1 MAIMEWMRRWVRH
14 PLAKRAGLTLAIVG
28 CISLVRLWLGHE
40 QSVFVGV
47 LTGVISYTVATLIL
61 SDQATRKLYREQ
73 FKNWLAMNLA
83 AATRTACLL
92 VVMVFAYSTRKA
104 PGEPFVQQVLLLVE
118 TLGLLVI
125 VAIPAFRAV
134 FSMGSEYALS
144 SSIFRSVASFTGYA
158 IALWLIGEWGDDAYR
173 YAMADPNGAMV
184 VIVSVV
190 ICWAILR
197 FGAPPATT
205 QVIAFEGTSAASVS
219 IHRKATARDTRYIA
233 AHEAGHALVYAA
245 LGGLPADVRLVV
257 NEQADERGALG
268 FVTGISNP
276 HRLEEKSFAEWY
288 MLVLLAGKLAE
299 ATLQGSSTLGSSND
313 HMRWLATARN
323 YLASHYRGMFYLEP
337 QNKFEQEQNE
347 AKLEALQ
354 AEQLTLLRNLF
365 DLNAVVFKQ
374 LADTL
379 LEKREL
385 GRDDLIPI
393 LGLVVLPEGFPLPF
407 GPFAR
412 FCDEWPRGEA

>member
-1 MAIMEWMRRWVRH
+1 MAIMEWMGRWVRD
-14 PLAKRAGLTLAIVG
+14 PLAKRTGLTLAIVG
-28 CISLVRLWLGHE
+28 CISLVRIWLGHE

-47 LTGVISYTVATLIL
+47 LTGVVSYTVATLIQ
-61 SDQATRKLYREQ
+61 SDQAARKLYREQ
-73 FKNWLAMNLA
+73 LKSWLTMNLA

-92 VVMVFAYSTRKA
+92 VVMVFAYGTRKA

-118 TLGLLVI
+118 ALGLLVSMM
-125 VAIPAFRAV
+125 IPLSIAV
-134 FSMGSEYALS
+134 FSMGGEHALS
-144 SSIFRSVASFTGYA
+144 RSLSRFVASFTGYA
-158 IALWLIGEWGDDAYR
+158 LSLWVIGEWGDDAYR
-173 YAMADPNGAMV
+173 HAMADPNAAMA

-190 ICWAILR
+190 ICWAIFR
-197 FGAPPATT
+197 FGAPPSTT
-205 QVIAFEGTSAASVS
+205 QVIAFDSAPAAGVS
-219 IHRKATARDTRYIA
+219 IRRKATARDTRYIA

-257 NEQADERGALG
+257 NEQADEQGALG
-268 FVTGISNP
+268 FVTGISSP
-276 HRLEEKSFAEWY
+276 HRLEEKSFTEWY

-299 ATLQGSSTLGSSND
+299 ATMQGSSTLGSTTD
-313 HMRWLATARN
+313 HMRWLGVARN
-323 YLASHYRGMFYLEP
+323 YLANHYRGMFYLEP

-365 DLNAVVFKQ
+365 DLNAAVFKQ

-379 LEKREL
+379 LEKRKL

-412 FCDEWPRGEA
+412 FGDEWPRGEA

>member
-14 PLAKRAGLTLAIVG
+14 PLAKRVSVTLAIVG

-47 LTGVISYTVATLIL
+47 LMGVVSYTVATLIL

-125 VAIPAFRAV
+125 VAIPVFSAV
-134 FSMGSEYALS
+134 FFSMGGEYALS
-144 SSIFRSVASFTGYA
+144 SSISRSVASFTGYA
-158 IALWLIGEWGDDAYR
+158 LALWLIGEWGDDAYR
-173 YAMADPNGAMV
+173 YAMTDPSGAMV

-205 QVIAFEGTSAASVS
+205 QVIAFEGATAAGVS
-219 IHRKATARDTRYIA
+219 IRRKATARDTRYIA

-276 HRLEEKSFAEWY
+276 NRLE
-288 MLVLLAGKLAE
+288 
-299 ATLQGSSTLGSSND
+299 
-313 HMRWLATARN
+313 
-323 YLASHYRGMFYLEP
+323 
-337 QNKFEQEQNE
+337 
-347 AKLEALQ
+347 
-354 AEQLTLLRNLF
+354 
-365 DLNAVVFKQ
+365 
-374 LADTL
+374 
-379 LEKREL
+379 
-385 GRDDLIPI
+385 
-393 LGLVVLPEGFPLPF
+393 
-407 GPFAR
+407 
-412 FCDEWPRGEA
+412 